1 MTDTREPGAP
11 LPTAVKLADVEEREI
26 VPGYKARFVHGAN
39 MTLAYWQIEAGAVL
53 PEHSHPHEQASNLL
67 SGDFELTVSGERHR
81 LKPGMV
87 FMIPPDAV
95 HAGRAISDCQILDVF
110 QPVREDY
117 R

>member
-1 MTDTREPGAP
+1 MTLPPPQQPHSHGAV
-11 LPTAVKLADVEEREI
+11 LLADVQEREI
-26 VPGYKARFVHGAN
+26 VPGYRARFVHGTN
-39 MTLAYWQIEAGAVL
+39 MTLAFWEIDAGAVL

-67 SGDFELTVSGERHR
+67 RGEFELTLSGECIQ

-87 FMIPPDAV
+87 VMIPPDAV
-95 HAGRAISDCQILDVF
+95 HGGRAITACQILDVF

>member
-1 MTDTREPGAP
+1 MTGPRVPQP
-11 LPTAVKLADVEEREI
+11 SLPAAIMLADVQEREI
-26 VPGYKARFVHGAN
+26 VPGYRARFVHGAN
-39 MTLAYWQIEAGAVL
+39 MTLAFWQIEAGAHL

-67 SGDFELTVSGERHR
+67 SGEFELTVSGECLQ

-87 FMIPPDAV
+87 VMIPPDAV
-95 HAGRAISDCQILDVF
+95 HAGRAITTCQILDVF